1 MAEPSAEDAR
11 RSTAR
16 AAAERACACIRAG
29 ALRLREV
36 AVHAKAP
43 GDVATEIDAE
53 AEVLIRETIA
63 GQHPDDAV
71 LGEEAGLIDGQGA
84 PSGWRWIVDPLDG
97 SYNFVHGFPHCAV
110 SIAVMHGAT
119 IEHAVIA
126 QPFTGEVFVA
136 TRGQG
141 ARCNDQALQVGTR
154 AALSEAL
161 IGTVLPGG
169 HHPAFAAVWPHFE
182 AVARVS
188 GQVRRTGS
196 AALDL
201 AYVAAG
207 RLDGFFVMSLRAW
220 DIAAGAL
227 LVQEAGGVVT
237 DLAGGNR
244 FFATEQCIAGN
255 GLLVPQLVAALK
267 LA

>member
-1 MAEPSAEDAR
+1 MAELAEDDAR
-11 RSTAR
+11 LSTAR

-29 ALRLREV
+29 ALRLHDV
-36 AVHAKAP
+36 AVH
-43 GDVATEIDAE
+43 

-63 GQHPDDAV
+63 EAHPDDAV
-71 LGEEAGLIDGQGA
+71 LGEEAGLIGGQGE

-97 SYNFVHGFPHCAV
+97 TYNFVHGFPHCAV
-110 SIAVMHGAT
+110 SIAVMHGAS

-126 QPFTGEVFVA
+126 QPFTGEVFMA
-136 TRGQG
+136 SRGQG
-141 ARCNDQALQVGTR
+141 ARCNDLPLRVGTR
-154 AALSEAL
+154 SALADAL
-161 IGTVLPGG
+161 IGIVLPGG
-169 HHPAFAAVWPHFE
+169 QHPAFATVWSRFE
-182 AVARVS
+182 AVARAS

-255 GLLVPQLVAALK
+255 AMLVPQLVAALK
-267 LA
+267 LAQ